1 MFRGG
6 LLLRVLLAAVLCVTP
21 IAADEDPAVP
31 VSLQAELLVKVAA
44 YDKNLAARA
53 GDRARVLIVAKRDD
67 ARASHVAQQAERALQ
82 GKSVG
87 KLPLEV
93 SVVKWSDAAALAKL
107 VKSKR
112 AAILYL
118 TPGFSQAELES
129 VSKSLDGADVLSAGA
144 MAKYVQR
151 GVVLGFDLV
160 SGKPKLLVHLKR
172 ARRQNVNLSSKAL
185 KLMKVYE

>member
-1 MFRGG
+1 
-6 LLLRVLLAAVLCVTP
+6 VVLAALLCVTS

-31 VSLQAELLVKVAA
+31 VSLQAELLVKVAS

-67 ARASHVAQQAERALQ
+67 ARASRVAQQAERALE

-93 SVVKWSDAAALAKL
+93 SVVEWSDAAALAKR
-107 VKSKR
+107 VRAKR
-112 AAILYL
+112 VAILYL

-172 ARRQNVNLSSKAL
+172 AKRQNVNLSSKAL